1 VAKNP
6 MGKTRD
12 VNKPYAVFRLGLLEI
27 RVLKTYQLPKNEE
40 KNMFARWFTAAKSP
54 MTYDRW
60 EYGDTYKREV
70 VDSFEQVASSPEY
83 DQAYGKDGK
92 PIDLTPTSKHGN
104 ILA

>member
-1 VAKNP
+1 MAKNP

-12 VNKPYAVFRLGLLEI
+12 VDNPYAIFRFKDFEI

-40 KNMFARWFTAAKSP
+40 KNMYARWFTAAKSP
-54 MTYDRW
+54 MTYGRW

-70 VDSFEQVASSPEY
+70 LPFEQIASSPES

-92 PIDLTPTSKHGN
+92 PVDLTPRPTHGS

>member
-1 VAKNP
+1 MAKNP

-12 VNKPYAVFRLGLLEI
+12 VDDPYAVFKFGSIEI
-27 RVLKTYQLPKNEE
+27 RLLKTYQLPKNEE
-40 KNMFARWFTAAKSP
+40 KNIYAWWFVAAKSP
-54 MTYDRW
+54 MTYGRW

-70 VDSFEQVASSPEY
+70 LPLRQIASSPEY

-92 PIDLTPTSKHGN
+92 PVDLTPTSTHDN

>member
-1 VAKNP
+1 MSKNP

-12 VNKPYAVFRLGLLEI
+12 VEKPYAVFRHGPVEI

-40 KNMFARWFTAAKSP
+40 KNMFSRWFTAAKSP
-54 MTYDRW
+54 MTFDRW

-70 VDSFEQVASSPEY
+70 LSFEQIASSPEY

-92 PIDLTPTSKHGN
+92 PIDLTPRPTHGS